1 VQTTSR
7 RSFLGTLAALMP
19 VTATDAMVKHKT
31 SSDPTYRFALP
42 ECEVEMTVK
51 SYGKISTNDLGFID
65 RTTNQR
71 MCVGEPSAPDQ
82 GCVSNFRGALAVA
95 IYHFSS
101 QSPASVPVKLRERV
115 VTIDHDRRIDPK
127 PPIDEFVA
135 VEQAVASDIQA
146 FGYTPDR
153 LSGPMPPLPFVSPW
167 ALMRQDLFIDAQ
179 TAPFLILHWKH
190 TLESI
195 QLVDVIPGDRTRPIE
210 S

>member
-1 VQTTSR
+1 MQKTSR

-19 VTATDAMVKHKT
+19 IAATSPFAKHKKPG
-31 SSDPTYRFALP
+31 DPIYRFALP
-42 ECEVEMTVK
+42 ECEVELTLK
-51 SYGKISTNDLGFID
+51 SYGKISTDDLGFID
-65 RTTNQR
+65 RATNQR
-71 MCVGEPSAPDQ
+71 MCVGEPSAPDR
-82 GCVSNFRGALAVA
+82 GCVLNFRGALAVA
-95 IYHFSS
+95 IYHFCS
-101 QSPASVPVKLRERV
+101 QSPAGVPAKLRERV

-127 PPIDEFVA
+127 PPIDEFVP

-153 LSGPMPPLPFVSPW
+153 LNGPMPPLPFVSPW

-210 S
+210 G